1 MLHLIA
7 VKTHQIPHPSALP
20 VFICAGIAGDHMKN
34 ARSLADNILAVTITL
49 TLAAHTALATSRD
62 IYWEATPAMQAD
74 LAELPRGLRQR
85 VPDLI
90 GLTVVWA
97 EGADGRERPVNVN
110 SEVGCGLFIYD
121 LQLRSAGPIIW
132 AMLKNRLKVMDP
144 VAIRELGLDIVLDDG
159 AWRWMSGQRVSPM
172 LNSNVEQEQIW
183 TKLWD
188 QDMKF
193 YRRAMEDHIIREK
206 VRMILYAAF
215 VGSGGELNF
224 GFWVRHRESMS
235 FEAIRALV
243 VDYDEGLLE

>member
-1 MLHLIA
+1 
-7 VKTHQIPHPSALP
+7 
-20 VFICAGIAGDHMKN
+20 
-34 ARSLADNILAVTITL
+34 
-49 TLAAHTALATSRD
+49 
-62 IYWEATPAMQAD
+62 
-74 LAELPRGLRQR
+74 
-85 VPDLI
+85 
-90 GLTVVWA
+90 
-97 EGADGRERPVNVN
+97 
-110 SEVGCGLFIYD
+110 
-121 LQLRSAGPIIW
+121 
-132 AMLKNRLKVMDP
+132 
-144 VAIRELGLDIVLDDG
+144 
-159 AWRWMSGQRVSPM
+159 M

-243 VDYDEGLLE
+243 VDYDEGLLEALEARVQNHGIEPHLRLVDLDSLGLPPP